1 MTVPRIPCVG
11 AVIKDEAGRLLLI
24 KRGHEPGAGLWSIP
38 GGRIEP
44 GESDASAL
52 VREVREE
59 TGLAVSVGRL
69 LGAVQR
75 PGLAGAVIDIRDY
88 VAVATGGQLAAGD
101 DAADARWVHPAQL
114 ARMESDGELTGG
126 LLEALMS
133 WGVLP

>member
-1 MTVPRIPCVG
+1 MIR
-11 AVIKDEAGRLLLI
+11 DEAGRLLLI

-38 GGRIEP
+38 GGRIEA

-59 TGLAVSVGRL
+59 TGLAVLAGRL

-75 PGLAGAVIDIRDY
+75 PGLAGAVVDIRDY
-88 VAVATGGQLAAGD
+88 VAVVTGGVLTAGD
-101 DAADARWVHPAQL
+101 DAADARWVSPAQL
-114 ARMESDGELTGG
+114 AQLDARGELTSG
-126 LLEALMS
+126 LAEALTS

>member
-1 MTVPRIPCVG
+1 
-11 AVIKDEAGRLLLI
+11 VIKDDTGRLLLI

-38 GGRIEP
+38 GGRIEA

-59 TGLAVSVGRL
+59 TGLAVLAGRL

-75 PGLAGAVIDIRDY
+75 PGLAGAVVDIRDY
-88 VAVATGGQLAAGD
+88 VAVVTGGVLTAGD
-101 DAADARWVHPAQL
+101 DAADARWVSPAQL
-114 ARMESDGELTGG
+114 AQLDARGELTSG
-126 LLEALMS
+126 LAEALTS